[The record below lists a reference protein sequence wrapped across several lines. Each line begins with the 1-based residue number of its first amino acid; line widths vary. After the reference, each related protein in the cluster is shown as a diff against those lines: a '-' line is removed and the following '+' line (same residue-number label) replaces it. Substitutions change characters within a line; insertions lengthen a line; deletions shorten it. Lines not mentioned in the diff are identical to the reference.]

1 MCAKFILWWRA
12 SLEKKYFRKNL
23 IIIIIIIIIIRLTLN
38 KILIV
43 KLALL
48 PKKNHTKNGCSHVTQ
63 WHHE

>member
-12 SLEKKYFRKNL
+12 SLEKKYFRKNF
-23 IIIIIIIIIIRLTLN
+23 IIIIIIIKLTLN

>member
-12 SLEKKYFRKNL
+12 SLEKKYFRKNF
-23 IIIIIIIIIIRLTLN
+23 IIIIIKLTLN